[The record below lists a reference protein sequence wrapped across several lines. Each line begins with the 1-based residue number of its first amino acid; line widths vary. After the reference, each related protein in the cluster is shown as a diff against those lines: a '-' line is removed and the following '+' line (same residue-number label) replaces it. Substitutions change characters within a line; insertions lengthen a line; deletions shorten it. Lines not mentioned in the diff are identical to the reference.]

1 VGPGGRLGWRVVWG
15 QCQPAVQVWLY
26 ICVCIKCFC
35 CFDVLG
41 LVLLYGGCG
50 PGRLNVGR
58 GALQLLLGLL
68 SG

>member
-1 VGPGGRLGWRVVWG
+1 M
-15 QCQPAVQVWLY
+15 CMHQVFLL
-26 ICVCIKCFC
+26 
-35 CFDVLG
+35 FDVLG